1 MTNGRD
7 PLLRIAG
14 LSVRY
19 GAVEAVRDVDLAL
32 AAHEIVA
39 IVGPNG
45 AGKTSLVSA
54 IAGIVLPAAGRIEF
68 DGRELVGLRL
78 EDVVGRGVALVP
90 EGRHIFATLT
100 VEENLLV
107 GATIRDDASAVGADI
122 ARFYATFPIL
132 GRRRSQPAGQLSGG
146 EQQQLAVA
154 RALLSRPKLVM
165 LDEPS
170 LGLAPAMIDQVY
182 TLIREIR
189 SSGVA
194 ILLIEQNAER
204 AFSVADRVCVMSAGA
219 FALEGTPAELQRNP
233 NFDAAYFGVG
243 MA

>member
-1 MTNGRD
+1 MSGPV
-7 PLLRIAG
+7 PLLRVTG

-19 GAVEAVRDVDLAL
+19 GAVEAVRGVDLAVG
-32 AAHEIVA
+32 AREIVA

-45 AGKTSLVSA
+45 AGKTSLLSA
-54 IAGIVLPAAGRIEF
+54 IAGIVPPASGRIDF
-68 DGRELVGLRL
+68 DGKPLARLRL

-107 GATIRDDASAVGADI
+107 GATIRNGAASVGADI
-122 ARFYATFPIL
+122 ARFYETFPIL

-146 EQQQLAVA
+146 EQQQLAIA
-154 RALLSRPKLVM
+154 RALLSRPKLLM

-170 LGLAPAMIDQVY
+170 LGLAPVIIDQVY

-189 SSGVA
+189 ATGVS
-194 ILLIEQNAER
+194 ILLVEQNAER
-204 AFSVADRVCVMSAGA
+204 AFSVADRVCVMSGGG
-219 FALEGTPAELQRNP
+219 FALEGTPAELHRDP

-243 MA
+243 MV